1 MLRTW
6 TSPKKRQERRDLYI
20 EAMEDVKRGVQA
32 AGDAVYVNGEF
43 EFALAQK
50 SLSFPCVS

>member
-43 EFALAQK
+43 EFALA
-50 SLSFPCVS
+50 